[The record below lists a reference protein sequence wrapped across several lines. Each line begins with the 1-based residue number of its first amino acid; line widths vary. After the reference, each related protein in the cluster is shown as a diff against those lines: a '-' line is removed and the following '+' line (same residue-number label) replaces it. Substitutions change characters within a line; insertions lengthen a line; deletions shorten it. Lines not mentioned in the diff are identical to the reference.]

1 MQIFYSSLHQ
11 MSFFCFEKI
20 FLTWSIFYYLHWYVR
35 HSETYSLS
43 VATQNISY
51 YYIFAKKY
59 LQTKSVVF
67 SKFFKIQCT
76 TFFDECQQSTMYLQI
91 AMVLH
96 PFIQ

>member
-1 MQIFYSSLHQ
+1 MQIFYISLHQ
-11 MSFFCFEKI
+11 ISFFLLRKNI
-20 FLTWSIFYYLHWYVR
+20 FNLVHFLLPTFVH

-43 VATQNISY
+43 VTTQNIPY

-59 LQTKSVVF
+59 SQTKMYFRNFLNFNVYLSM
-67 SKFFKIQCT
+67 KY
-76 TFFDECQQSTMYLQI
+76 QQSTMYLQI